1 MKSIIAILL
10 FIIFSGSNAFSQNA
24 DSASVR
30 NKKTEQKEFKDQNA
44 DGVPDSPQGK
54 KVQRRDAFI
63 DANGDGIC
71 DSREQGLGFKR
82 TGKHSGSTA
91 GTKTGQH
98 RGGKK

>member
-1 MKSIIAILL
+1 MKSIITILL
-10 FIIFSGSNAFSQNA
+10 FIILSGNTAFSQNT

-30 NKKTEQKEFKDQNA
+30 NKKTEQKKFTDQNA
-44 DGVPDSPQGK
+44 DGVPDAQQK
-54 KVQRRDAFI
+54 KKLQRRDTFI

-82 TGKHSGSTA
+82 NGKYSGNTA
-91 GTKTGQH
+91 GTKTGPH

>member
-1 MKSIIAILL
+1 MKSIITILL
-10 FIIFSGSNAFSQNA
+10 FIILSGSSALSQNA

-30 NKKTEQKEFKDQNA
+30 NKKTEQKKFTDQNA

-54 KVQRRDAFI
+54 KIQQRDAFI

-82 TGKHSGSTA
+82 NGKHSGSTA

>member
-1 MKSIIAILL
+1 MKSLITVLL
-10 FIIFSGSNAFSQNA
+10 FIILSGRYVFSQNA
-24 DSASVR
+24 DSASVQ
-30 NKKTEQKEFKDQNA
+30 NKKTEQKKFTDQNA
-44 DGVPDSPQGK
+44 DGVPDSQQK
-54 KVQRRDAFI
+54 KILQRRDAFI

-82 TGKHSGSTA
+82 NGRRSGSTA